1 MHTKQSLL
9 IGKLRQYIQEM
20 IAQANK
26 FDALSLEE
34 LNWKASE
41 SSWSILECLE
51 HLNLYGDFYIPE
63 IEQRILK
70 APKTLGDCAYKGG
83 WLGNYF
89 ANTMWPS
96 DGKIKPIKT
105 FNDKDPR
112 NSNLPKS
119 IIQRFLKQQERFLQL
134 LSMAEEVDMM
144 KTKTGIT
151 ITSLIKLRLGDTFRF
166 VIAHS
171 QRHIHQANTVWQ
183 KMEKASVKA

>member
-34 LNWKASE
+34 LNWKANE

-63 IEQRILK
+63 IEQRIIK
-70 APKTLGDCAYKGG
+70 APKISGDRAYKGG

-89 ANTMWPS
+89 ANTMWPRN
-96 DGKIKPIKT
+96 GKIKPIKT
-105 FNDKDPR
+105 FNDKDPK
-112 NSNLPKS
+112 NSSLPKS

-134 LSMAEEVDMM
+134 LGMAEEVDMM

-171 QRHIHQANTVWQ
+171 QRHIHQANTVLE
-183 KMEKASVKA
+183 KM